1 MMSTVRSIA
10 QPRPI
15 RTAPAVQSGCSPHRV
30 VVRRRGITAMLAML
44 FMVLIGVLAL
54 GFYATVNTSMALA
67 SNDSKRSKALL
78 AAESGI
84 QFMRYHLAHVSVTH
98 NTDPD
103 QMMTDLYND
112 LSAQFNGTR
121 NLGNN
126 TIGFE
131 NNIITIPAE
140 TGQSIIVD
148 PSDNS
153 GFSVTISN
161 VGGGASDVICKVV
174 GQTGNGT
181 YMSSKG
187 VQLDFTRQQNN
198 SDLFD
203 SAVAAKGRLVMQKGT
218 LGGVSGI
225 SPDTIAS
232 IMSAKG
238 TSPAVTMTGGT
249 IGGTLGVLDPS
260 YAALSGGTIHGVSA
274 GDLADLISNNYLQ
287 TVSAPD
293 WPTFDTSVFQQYAS
307 NTYTGGNTLSNVTIP
322 PNTNP
327 KFTGNATINGI
338 VYVQS
343 PNTLT
348 FKGNT
353 TLNGI
358 IVFEN
363 AGTTSSNSILMSG
376 NFKVGSLPADPAY
389 DAIRAIKG
397 IAIMAPTAALYMTGS
412 ADSNFH
418 GNVIVGTFRNGGSAD
433 LMFDQ
438 GSIIATDD
446 TVDSAVFNGKTV
458 RFTSTGQFN
467 QPSIGVTYSDHF
479 VVQGGSYLELH

>member
-1 MMSTVRSIA
+1 
-10 QPRPI
+10 
-15 RTAPAVQSGCSPHRV
+15 
-30 VVRRRGITAMLAML
+30 
-44 FMVLIGVLAL
+44 
-54 GFYATVNTSMALA
+54 
-67 SNDSKRSKALL
+67 
-78 AAESGI
+78 
-84 QFMRYHLAHVSVTH
+84 
-98 NTDPD
+98 
-103 QMMTDLYND
+103 
-112 LSAQFNGTR
+112 
-121 NLGNN
+121 
-126 TIGFE
+126 
-131 NNIITIPAE
+131 
-140 TGQSIIVD
+140 
-148 PSDNS
+148 
-153 GFSVTISN
+153 
-161 VGGGASDVICKVV
+161 
-174 GQTGNGT
+174 
-181 YMSSKG
+181 
-187 VQLDFTRQQNN
+187 
-198 SDLFD
+198 
-203 SAVAAKGRLVMQKGT
+203 
-218 LGGVSGI
+218 
-225 SPDTIAS
+225 
-232 IMSAKG
+232 
-238 TSPAVTMTGGT
+238 
-249 IGGTLGVLDPS
+249 
-260 YAALSGGTIHGVSA
+260 
-274 GDLADLISNNYLQ
+274 LISNNYLQ

-397 IAIMAPTAALYMTGS
+397 IAIMAPTAALYM
-412 ADSNFH
+412 N
-418 GNVIVGTFRNGGSAD
+418 GSAD